1 MVLNN
6 ISLRVKSLTIAIS
19 IIAVALVP
27 TLLSIT
33 SSAQPTGTGG
43 AANSILISSAGKN
56 YKCTSAPEA
65 PPTLGIHVS
74 ANKQGGMLKGQW
86 HIIGSEFGE
95 KKGTITGGTLDK
107 TKYDLKGKETI
118 DTLCSG
124 KVPKDITISGTCGAN
139 QKINFRIMAG
149 SHEVFTGRAHCSELL
164 F

>member
-6 ISLRVKSLTIAIS
+6 TNLKVLTIATT

-27 TLLSIT
+27 TLLSMT
-33 SSAQPTGTGG
+33 SSAQPTSIGG
-43 AANSILISSAGKN
+43 AANSIIISSAGKT
-56 YKCTSAPEA
+56 YKCTSATKA
-65 PPTLGIHVS
+65 PPTLGIHGS
-74 ANKQGGMLKGQW
+74 ANKQGGTLKGQW

>member
-74 ANKQGGMLKGQW
+74 ANKQGGMPKGQW

-124 KVPKDITISGTCGAN
+124 KVPKDITISGACGAN

-149 SHEVFTGRAHCSELL
+149 SQEVFTGRAHCSELL

>member
-27 TLLSIT
+27 TLLSIS
-33 SSAQPTGTGG
+33 SSAQSTGTGG
-43 AANSILISSAGKN
+43 AANSILISSVGKN

-86 HIIGSEFGE
+86 
-95 KKGTITGGTLDK
+95 L
-107 TKYDLKGKETI
+107 
-118 DTLCSG
+118 
-124 KVPKDITISGTCGAN
+124 
-139 QKINFRIMAG
+139 
-149 SHEVFTGRAHCSELL
+149 
-164 F
+164 